1 MTRTGRKRT
10 VLFCI
15 ALPILLLAF
24 ALPVGAEG
32 VEVSTES
39 EEIVEEWEAFRAAIP
54 PEVQDLLP
62 KDFFSQDMTLVAK
75 GVQEASTLSAI
86 LRAVGQV
93 TGVTLT
99 QNLALLAK
107 LCGILVLAATFRA
120 AVGERKNEIE
130 GAVSLVTV
138 LAITLMLFAGE
149 ETKFSQMEQFFD
161 TVRTVCVALVPLMGA
176 LYAMGGNV
184 AAAVANHGVMS
195 GFLAIL
201 ETACSGVVVPVACAL
216 VALAILDAVTGKGSL
231 ASLAALLRRTF
242 TLGLS
247 FFMMLLTFVLGL
259 QHTLAKGSDT
269 LALRTVRFAA
279 GSFLPVVGGSISETL
294 RTVAGSVEYLRGA
307 VGIGGILVVF
317 FLFLPTFLTVLLTR
331 ITFSLSSA
339 VAGLLSCS
347 REQKLLGELS
357 SVWGYFLAVIACLFV
372 MTVFSLTLFA
382 HSAAAIAEGG

>member
-1 MTRTGRKRT
+1 MTRTARKRT
-10 VLFCI
+10 VFFCL
-15 ALPILLLAF
+15 ALLILLLAF
-24 ALPVGAEG
+24 VLPVGAEG
-32 VEVSTES
+32 AQMSGES
-39 EEIVEEWEAFRAAIP
+39 EAIAEEWEAFQAAIP

-62 KDFFSQDMTLVAK
+62 RDFFSQDMTLVAK

-93 TGVTLT
+93 MGVTLT

-120 AVGERKNEIE
+120 AVEERKNGIE
-130 GAVSLVTV
+130 GAISLVTV

-161 TVRTVCVALVPLMGA
+161 TVRTVCLSLIPLMGA

-216 VALAILDAVTGKGSL
+216 VALAILDAVTGKASL

-247 FFMMLLTFVLGL
+247 FFMMLLTFVLGM

-279 GSFLPVVGGSISETL
+279 GSFLPVVGGSISESL

-317 FLFLPTFLTVLLTR
+317 FLFLPTFLTVLFTR

-347 REQKLLGELS
+347 REQKLLGEIS

-382 HSAAAIAEGG
+382 HSAAAIAG

>member
-1 MTRTGRKRT
+1 MTRTARKRT
-10 VLFCI
+10 VFFCL
-15 ALPILLLAF
+15 ALLILLLAF
-24 ALPVGAEG
+24 VLPVGAEG
-32 VEVSTES
+32 AQTSGES
-39 EEIVEEWEAFRAAIP
+39 EAIAEEWEAFQAAIP

-62 KDFFSQDMTLVAK
+62 RDFFSQDMTLVAK

-93 TGVTLT
+93 MGVTLT

-107 LCGILVLAATFRA
+107 LCGILVLSATFRA
-120 AVGERKNEIE
+120 AVGERKNGTE
-130 GAVSLVTV
+130 GAISLVSV

-149 ETKFSQMEQFFD
+149 GTRFSQMEQFFG
-161 TVRTVCVALVPLMGA
+161 TVRALCVALIPLMGA

-201 ETACSGVVVPVACAL
+201 ETACSGVVVPVACVL
-216 VALAILDAVTGKGSL
+216 VALAVLDAVTGKGSL
-231 ASLAALLRRTF
+231 CSLANLLKRTF
-242 TLGLS
+242 TFGLS

-307 VGIGGILVVF
+307 VGVGGILVIF
-317 FLFLPTFLTVLLTR
+317 FLFLPTFLSVLLTR
-331 ITFSLSSA
+331 IAFSLSSA
-339 VAGLLSCS
+339 VAGLLSCA
-347 REQKLLGELS
+347 REQKLLGEIS
-357 SVWGYFLAVIACLFV
+357 SVWGYFLSVIACLFV

-382 HSAAAIAEGG
+382 HSAAAIGA

>member
-1 MTRTGRKRT
+1 MTRTARKRT
-10 VLFCI
+10 VFFCL
-15 ALPILLLAF
+15 ALLILLLAF
-24 ALPVGAEG
+24 VLPVGAEG
-32 VEVSTES
+32 AQMSGES
-39 EEIVEEWEAFRAAIP
+39 EAIAEEWEAFQTAIP

-62 KDFFSQDMTLVAK
+62 RDFFSQDMTLVAK

-93 TGVTLT
+93 MGVTLT

-120 AVGERKNEIE
+120 AVEERKNGIE
-130 GAVSLVTV
+130 GAISLVTV

-161 TVRTVCVALVPLMGA
+161 TVRTVCLSLIPLMGA

-216 VALAILDAVTGKGSL
+216 VALAILDAVTGKASL

-247 FFMMLLTFVLGL
+247 FFMMLLTFVLGM

-279 GSFLPVVGGSISETL
+279 GSFLPVVGGSISETM

-347 REQKLLGELS
+347 REQKLLGEIS

-382 HSAAAIAEGG
+382 HSAAAIAG